1 MTAIDHKT
9 KRDSDF
15 ERIKTSNHP
24 RKVVVGGPGTGKS
37 YLFSQ
42 LLKKKKNEGK
52 VNFLAITFIGK
63 LSDLLADDLCGLA
76 ETVTMHGFARKF
88 VLQECG
94 DDWRYYPN
102 IYEIIKEDLK
112 NEGIEKFE
120 IGDENYKNKTV
131 FYKAVGDDDVV
142 HYAVQ
147 ICKKDSNKIPKYD
160 LLLIDEFQD
169 FNSVES
175 EFVDELAKKNEIVI
189 VGDDDQALYEFKGS
203 SPAFIRNKYH
213 KSNGYWEKHTLRF
226 CSRCT
231 EVIIKYFHTLV
242 NKYNLNDPAETDP
255 EKRRIAKDFICYAPA
270 GGPDSKIDDSK
281 ANPQIHLI
289 KSCPVGMIAYKVQS
303 ELEALCKMQKIKDVL
318 IIGEAQ
324 TCKSLLNNVAHTL
337 TDYGFKYVN
346 YRDEGL
352 VQLNYPVL
360 DAYKLIYKDNDS
372 HLGWRLLNN
381 PPEEEKPE
389 HIKRANSL
397 GKILNKQS
405 VAESSVEK
413 LIDKINLT
421 TKTDGELKKI
431 LIRQQ
436 IKHHLKNLPRPLS
449 NLEITVCNILNAKG
463 LGADVVFVIGFDQG
477 RLPQRATPTKSEIY
491 QMLVALTRAKK
502 RIYLINTIGKSISK
516 FIESIDPKDLKT
528 EEIQDKQENKD

>member
-1 MTAIDHKT
+1 MSTIDHKIERDIDF
-9 KRDSDF
+9 KR
-15 ERIKTSNHP
+15 IMTSNHP

-37 YLFSQ
+37 FLFRQ
-42 LLKKKKNEGK
+42 LLKKKKSEGK

-76 ETVTMHGFARKF
+76 ETATMHGFARKF
-88 VLQECG
+88 VLHECG
-94 DDWRYYPN
+94 DGWVYYPD
-102 IYEIIKEDLK
+102 IYKTIEEDLK
-112 NEGIEKFE
+112 NEGIKKFD
-120 IGDENYKNKTV
+120 IGDENYKNKTIY
-131 FYKAVGDDDVV
+131 YKAVGDADVV

-147 ICKKDSNKIPKYD
+147 ICKKDNDKIPKYD

-175 EFVDELAKKNEIVI
+175 EFVDELTKKNEIVI

-203 SPAFIRNKYH
+203 SPKFIRNKYH
-213 KSNGYWEKHTLRF
+213 KNNGYWERHTLRF

-231 EVIIKYFHTLV
+231 EVTIKYFHALV
-242 NKYNLNDPAETDP
+242 NKYNLNDSTESQI
-255 EKRRIAKDFICYAPA
+255 EKRRIAKDYICYTPI
-270 GGPDSKIDDSK
+270 GEYDSKKDDSK

-303 ELEALCKMQKIKDVL
+303 ELEELCKNQKIKDVL

-324 TCKSLLNNVAHTL
+324 TCQSLLGDVAHIL

-346 YRDEGL
+346 YHDEGL

-360 DAYKLIYKDNDS
+360 DAYKFIHKDNNS
-372 HLGWRLLNN
+372 LLGWRLLNN

-389 HIKRANSL
+389 HIRRANTL
-397 GKILNKQS
+397 GKISNRQT

-413 LIDKINLT
+413 LIDKIILT
-421 TKTDGELKKI
+421 TKTDEELKKI
-431 LIRQQ
+431 LILQQ
-436 IKHHLKNLPRPLS
+436 IKRPLKNLHRPLS

-477 RLPQRATPTKSEIY
+477 RLPQKETPTKSEIY

-502 RIYLINTIGKSISK
+502 RIYLINTIGKRVSN
-516 FIESIDPKDLKT
+516 FIESIDRKDLKT
-528 EEIQDKQENKD
+528 EEIQPEKKKNE